1 MIYNRNTLVGLDNVK
16 KHVEE
21 ECSKALVYKK
31 SGRTPK
37 CIIAHLSKG
46 QGRTTLLNW
55 IALEYKKSKVL
66 GFRNGLDDYVEVDFS
81 GDYDDYMMKKTIIE
95 DASIFGNFDGLIG
108 VSASELCKHKTE
120 RHWNDFIE
128 LIKEVSQ
135 KACIVFFVPYIC
147 KKADEELIKTIKEIL
162 GSQVIEMFCENYTTD
177 EYLSII
183 IAKLKNSNVHI
194 DNESELVKHIKAN
207 IKGEK
212 LESIEDATKV
222 IEELFCY
229 VTCEKNNLIL
239 KSAQIKQIDLNMGG
253 KKQ

>member
-1 MIYNRNTLVGLDNVK
+1 MIYNRNTLVGLDKVK

-21 ECSKALVYKK
+21 ECSKAPIYKN

-37 CIIAHLSKG
+37 SIIIHLPKG
-46 QGRTTLLNW
+46 QGRTTMLNW
-55 IALEYKKSKVL
+55 VALEYKKSKVL

-108 VSASELCKHKTE
+108 ISASELCKHKTE
-120 RHWNDFIE
+120 RHWYDFLE

-135 KACIVFFVPYIC
+135 KACIVIFVPYIC
-147 KKADEELIKTIKEIL
+147 KKADEELIKTINEIL
-162 GSQVIEMFCENYTTD
+162 GTQVTEIICENYTID

-183 IAKLKNSNVHI
+183 IAKLKNRNVHI
-194 DNESELVKHIKAN
+194 DNESELLKHIKAN
-207 IKGEK
+207 INGEE
-212 LESIEDATKV
+212 LESITDAMKV

-239 KSAQIKQIDLNMGG
+239 KTAQIKQVDLNIGG